1 MSPAREGSFNANF
14 SPETLNSFKTLCKD
28 QSRQYTKVLER
39 LAELYLNTNGRILT
53 QIGES
58 LAPETSKRDR
68 DLGELRQSIEQLET
82 MTSIDRE
89 DNNETRYQ
97 LQELESRIKAIENY
111 IREFKILK
119 VGNRGLKELVE
130 VIKINCLKVTALHLL
145 HQAFELCVKSS
156 TGKK

>member
-39 LAELYLNTNGRILT
+39 LAELYLSTNGKILT
-53 QIGES
+53 QTSES
-58 LAPETSKRDR
+58 IAPEIPRGSR
-68 DLGELRQSIEQLET
+68 DLDELRQSIEQLET

-97 LQELESRIKAIENY
+97 LQELESRIKALEKH
-111 IREFKILK
+111 IRI
-119 VGNRGLKELVE
+119 
-130 VIKINCLKVTALHLL
+130 INP
-145 HQAFELCVKSS
+145 
-156 TGKK
+156 

>member
-39 LAELYLNTNGRILT
+39 LAELYLSTNGKILT
-53 QIGES
+53 QTSES
-58 LAPETSKRDR
+58 ITPEIPRGSR
-68 DLGELRQSIEQLET
+68 DLDELRQSIEQLET

-97 LQELESRIKAIENY
+97 LQ
-111 IREFKILK
+111 
-119 VGNRGLKELVE
+119 
-130 VIKINCLKVTALHLL
+130 
-145 HQAFELCVKSS
+145 
-156 TGKK
+156 

>member
-39 LAELYLNTNGRILT
+39 LAELYLSTNGKILT
-53 QIGES
+53 QIGEG
-58 LAPETSKRDR
+58 LVPEISKRNT
-68 DLGELRQSIEQLET
+68 DLDELRQSIEQLET

-97 LQELESRIKAIENY
+97 LQDLELKVKAIEKY
-111 IREFKILK
+111 LR
-119 VGNRGLKELVE
+119 
-130 VIKINCLKVTALHLL
+130 ALN
-145 HQAFELCVKSS
+145 SPS
-156 TGKK
+156 N